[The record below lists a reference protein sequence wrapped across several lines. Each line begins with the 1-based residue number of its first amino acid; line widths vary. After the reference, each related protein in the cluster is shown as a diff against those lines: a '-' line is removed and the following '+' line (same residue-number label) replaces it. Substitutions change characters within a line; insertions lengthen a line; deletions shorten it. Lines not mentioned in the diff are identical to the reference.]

1 MSQPTRP
8 SHKAFTL
15 AFGIGGTVIAL
26 SRAVSDHPVDRTSWL
41 EAPLGWLFLVL
52 SVSSF
57 ALPFLFRG
65 PNRHPPEWML
75 WMWSALQMVALW
87 FTMSLALP
95 WLAGA
100 AFLSGLTLFMHGLY
114 PLAGAGRS
122 QQNASAG
129 RDVDQQLHLRQLST
143 HASTL
148 RKHTDTARHISLD
161 QAEAMRQQGSTI
173 AQVAAA
179 LSQITATSSQT
190 AEHAETV
197 VQNAETSEQI
207 SQQGIESVSQNI
219 EGLHRISEQVET
231 ITANIFE
238 LNEQTNQIGDIVAS
252 SSEVA
257 ERSHV
262 LALNASVE
270 AARAGEAGK
279 GFAVV
284 AQEMKNLARQS
295 KRATERIRRILT
307 EIQKASQSV
316 VAATEEGSR
325 RVTAGIHLAQQAG
338 EIIKQLSQVI
348 SGSADSARVIAE
360 GSRQLSTGIEQIAIA
375 VGDLTGATE
384 SIMRQGRE
392 LGSAISELEQT
403 SASNTALLAALER
416 AAAQAPGVSN
426 NTPTSSPPMSAS
438 PA

>member
-1 MSQPTRP
+1 MSQAPMVRT
-8 SHKAFTL
+8 FTL
-15 AFGIGGTVIAL
+15 AFGVGGTVIAL
-26 SRAVSDHPVDRTSWL
+26 SRAFTDHTSSRTSWL
-41 EAPLGWLFLVL
+41 EAPLGWLFLGLAVL
-52 SVSSF
+52 GF
-57 ALPFLFRG
+57 ALPFMFRAAPG
-65 PNRHPPEWML
+65 QDPVWMRWL
-75 WMWSALQMVALW
+75 WSLLLMVGLW

-100 AFLSGLTLFMHGLY
+100 AFLGGLTLFMHGQF
-114 PLAGAGRS
+114 PLAQASAEVTAEQTSAQVDLQTHVRQLG
-122 QQNASAG
+122 QNAQTMQVATKGVRQVTSA
-129 RDVDQQLHLRQLST
+129 QIEAT
-143 HASTL
+143 H
-148 RKHTDTARHISLD
+148 H
-161 QAEAMRQQGSTI
+161 QGSTI

-190 AEHAETV
+190 VEHAETV
-197 VQNAETSEQI
+197 VASAETSEQI

-279 GFAVV
+279 GFQVV

-307 EIQKASQSV
+307 EIQRASQSV

-348 SGSADSARVIAE
+348 SGSADSARMIAE
-360 GSRQLSTGIEQIAIA
+360 GSRQLSTGIEQIAVA

-392 LGSAISELEQT
+392 LSTVVGELEQT
-403 SASNTALLAALER
+403 SEANAALLIALEGDAKR
-416 AAAQAPGVSN
+416 SAASVKPPQHTL
-426 NTPTSSPPMSAS
+426 TPA
-438 PA
+438 AV